1 MAKTKNQR
9 SESESD
15 KKKNKELNFE
25 SLANRFRPKTLDDL
39 VGQDAIVAQIRG
51 MFATG
56 RVPPVFMITGD
67 SGVGKTTTSRMIAR
81 YLNCSNRDPKTH
93 DPCGECDNCKY
104 DINHPD
110 FLELNAADS
119 RGIDDMRNLIQS
131 AKNMP
136 SVGKY
141 RIILLDECFPA
152 GTLVRMSDG
161 SYVPIENGSMLVGQK
176 VETRNEHTGEIESC
190 LVTAW
195 GEKEATALFAI
206 YLTDGSVFRCTENH
220 PIWSETRKK
229 MVRAD
234 HIQQGEAVYTHP
246 IHNKSSLVC
255 VSSVGREP
263 HVDGSPVKV
272 YDITVERNHNFFV
285 RAGDYTDV
293 LVSNCHRI
301 TDAAAPIL
309 LKPLEDPPRR
319 TVWILATTNPEKLPS
334 TILGRCHPLTLKP
347 IEQEVIV
354 KRLNK
359 IARKMGTDFKEMDDG
374 MKVLKTIA
382 NFSEGRMRNA
392 IQMLDIALLAI
403 ASGEAVDTKSLIA
416 RYVTTEEAQ
425 LEKQSVGM
433 VVSVL
438 AGDLKSLTRSIRKGG
453 AQPRGLM
460 YKARFLIQ
468 YLLDEY
474 AGVAKY
480 VPYSGRLFAEAAKA
494 SSVKPNPIKLMQLQ
508 YRLIEI
514 EQRMNTMSLDE
525 SIQLLASL
533 GALIREEK

>member
-1 MAKTKNQR
+1 
-9 SESESD
+9 
-15 KKKNKELNFE
+15 
-25 SLANRFRPKTLDDL
+25 
-39 VGQDAIVAQIRG
+39 
-51 MFATG
+51 
-56 RVPPVFMITGD
+56 
-67 SGVGKTTTSRMIAR
+67 
-81 YLNCSNRDPKTH
+81 
-93 DPCGECDNCKY
+93 
-104 DINHPD
+104 
-110 FLELNAADS
+110 
-119 RGIDDMRNLIQS
+119 
-131 AKNMP
+131 
-136 SVGKY
+136 
-141 RIILLDECFPA
+141 
-152 GTLVRMSDG
+152 
-161 SYVPIENGSMLVGQK
+161 
-176 VETRNEHTGEIESC
+176 
-190 LVTAW
+190 
-195 GEKEATALFAI
+195 
-206 YLTDGSVFRCTENH
+206 
-220 PIWSETRKK
+220 
-229 MVRAD
+229 
-234 HIQQGEAVYTHP
+234 
-246 IHNKSSLVC
+246 
-255 VSSVGREP
+255 
-263 HVDGSPVKV
+263 
-272 YDITVERNHNFFV
+272 
-285 RAGDYTDV
+285 V

-301 TDAAAPIL
+301 TDQAAPIL

-334 TILGRCHPLTLKP
+334 TILGRCHPLQLKP

-403 ASGEAVDTKSLIA
+403 ASGEAIDTKSLIA
-416 RYVTTEEAQ
+416 KYVTTEEAQ

-474 AGVAKY
+474 AGVAK
-480 VPYSGRLFAEAAKA
+480 A

-525 SIQLLASL
+525 SVQLLASL

>member
-1 MAKTKNQR
+1 MAKTAKTNRR
-9 SESESD
+9 SDSDSDSD

-141 RIILLDECFPA
+141 RIILLDEA
-152 GTLVRMSDG
+152 
-161 SYVPIENGSMLVGQK
+161 
-176 VETRNEHTGEIESC
+176 
-190 LVTAW
+190 
-195 GEKEATALFAI
+195 
-206 YLTDGSVFRCTENH
+206 
-220 PIWSETRKK
+220 
-229 MVRAD
+229 
-234 HIQQGEAVYTHP
+234 
-246 IHNKSSLVC
+246 
-255 VSSVGREP
+255 
-263 HVDGSPVKV
+263 
-272 YDITVERNHNFFV
+272 
-285 RAGDYTDV
+285 
-293 LVSNCHRI
+293 HRL

-359 IARKMGTDFKEMDDG
+359 IARKMGTDFKEMDEG